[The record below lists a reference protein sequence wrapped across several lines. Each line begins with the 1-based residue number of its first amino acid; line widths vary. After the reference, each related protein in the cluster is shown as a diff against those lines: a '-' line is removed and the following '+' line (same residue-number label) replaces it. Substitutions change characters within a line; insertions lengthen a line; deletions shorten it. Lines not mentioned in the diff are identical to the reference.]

1 MYQTGE
7 QLTFWAQLKP
17 TDIAFADQD
26 HEITFKELDIFTSK
40 IAFTL
45 RARGIERGDFVGLA
59 LPPYLSWIFMLSLFR
74 LGAVPVW
81 TSHPKLFIQD
91 VMPLWLVSTKSHLEV
106 DQSHTI
112 IFDDNYLSEI
122 NASQRLSVEMGF
134 RSPDELASL
143 FPTSGST
150 GDPKYIAISAGE
162 LRDIA
167 IRPSTYDSFGE
178 DPVLSLMGFGSTW
191 ATWAALKCLVL
202 GKPYLNCITS
212 DEYLPKFPA
221 KHSVK
226 TLIGSPV
233 QIAKFLDVQEKTQ
246 SNFSSIRSV
255 LVGGSEPS
263 QLLVERIRK
272 NLSARIYNTYGS
284 TEAGHIAIFE
294 IKEGNS
300 GALVRPPV
308 QLEIVDE
315 NDLKLPPH
323 SIGRIRYR
331 NPGMATGYYKN
342 AIASQEFFRDGFFY
356 PGDQGYLDD
365 EGKLFLSGRSAEVI
379 NLGGVKVNPEVID
392 QIAISQLGIVD
403 CGTFSTLD
411 KTGVEVAVI
420 AIVINEDFDEEHF
433 SKAIGSKSPYQVVAA
448 TKVVSIPRN
457 EAGKILRHVLRE
469 NYELKKRLEK

>member
-191 ATWAALKCLVL
+191 ATWA
-202 GKPYLNCITS
+202 
-212 DEYLPKFPA
+212 E
-221 KHSVK
+221 
-226 TLIGSPV
+226 
-233 QIAKFLDVQEKTQ
+233 
-246 SNFSSIRSV
+246 
-255 LVGGSEPS
+255 
-263 QLLVERIRK
+263 
-272 NLSARIYNTYGS
+272 
-284 TEAGHIAIFE
+284 
-294 IKEGNS
+294 
-300 GALVRPPV
+300 
-308 QLEIVDE
+308 
-315 NDLKLPPH
+315 
-323 SIGRIRYR
+323 IGR
-331 NPGMATGYYKN
+331 A
-342 AIASQEFFRDGFFY
+342 
-356 PGDQGYLDD
+356 
-365 EGKLFLSGRSAEVI
+365 
-379 NLGGVKVNPEVID
+379 
-392 QIAISQLGIVD
+392 
-403 CGTFSTLD
+403 
-411 KTGVEVAVI
+411 
-420 AIVINEDFDEEHF
+420 
-433 SKAIGSKSPYQVVAA
+433 
-448 TKVVSIPRN
+448 
-457 EAGKILRHVLRE
+457 HV
-469 NYELKKRLEK
+469 